1 MRWDTV
7 EADITWPYTGRERRP
22 RRDFEE
28 NTPSRSAGA
37 VVFISRAAGP
47 SRIFFVKIVHILIK
61 TPCNA
66 VEKAVYYV
74 RIQGVPPYL
83 TRQDRRMLPGPLPHP
98 FPPGLLKK

>member
-1 MRWDTV
+1 M

-37 VVFISRAAGP
+37 VVFISRAAGS
-47 SRIFFVKIVHILIK
+47 SRIIFVKFVHILIK

-98 FPPGLLKK
+98 FFPGLLKK

>member
-1 MRWDTV
+1 MRRDAV

-37 VVFISRAAGP
+37 VVFISRAAGS
-47 SRIFFVKIVHILIK
+47 SRIIFVKIVHIIIK

-74 RIQGVPPYL
+74 RIQGVPP
-83 TRQDRRMLPGPLPHP
+83 T
-98 FPPGLLKK
+98 